1 MRPTRNQKG
10 FTLIELIVVIS
21 ILAILAAV
29 ALPRF
34 VDLQRDARIGQLQG
48 ARGAVASGATLVHA
62 AVLARRGVPDTA
74 ACPATAGVIAD
85 NKLAG
90 AGTACTEAGIVR
102 TVNGYPAST
111 AVGTAGIVSA
121 AGIGGTFVTTAA
133 NLADAGYVVAVAG
146 TTTTFQ
152 RIDAPVP
159 ANCSFTYTE
168 PPAAST
174 AAVYS
179 TVVTTG
185 C

>member
-1 MRPTRNQKG
+1 MRTTRNQRG

-21 ILAILAAV
+21 ILAVLAAV

-62 AVLARRGVPDTA
+62 AMLARRGVADIA

-111 AVGTAGIVSA
+111 ALGTAGIVSA
-121 AGIGGTFVTTAA
+121 AGIGGIFVTTAA
-133 NLADAGYVVAVAG
+133 NLADAGYLITVAG
-146 TTTTFQ
+146 TTTTFE

-159 ANCSFTYTE
+159 ATCSFTYTE
-168 PPAAST
+168 APAAST
-174 AAVYS
+174 SAVFSTAA
-179 TVVTTG
+179 TAG